1 MVSRPLYSA
10 RGRLERRP
18 FESGQISE
26 ASFGLE
32 SSRRIYGP
40 PCGEWQRPAS
50 ASLPTTARRS
60 RPSSSNRGS
69 MSYRETSSNAFR
81 SGSLPENRIRSNE
94 NKTKS
99 VSASADRI
107 SSKPTFQLLGQEKEK
122 LASMSA
128 HRNPL
133 VNIPSLHPSRE
144 TTSSFSRQST
154 HRPPKVPHPGP
165 ADPGLKNKPTSTVP
179 SSSYAA
185 ILQRKEH
192 DQVARKHRDSSRP
205 QSAFSI
211 QDRPVSVDPCVG
223 GGNKE
228 ESEAAHEQAATRTL
242 SSILGQHAT
251 PGVGKSRRQPVSQSD
266 QIPHLLPAS
275 PLQGPADRLVS
286 HPSIASSSSSTSF
299 TALPSKA
306 AIPPEIRMRPLY
318 VPREGGE
325 MSARSFASSTTARSL
340 QSSRPTTL
348 ASPSPKTATTATG
361 VVHRSS
367 AISQVSKQ
375 VRPLVAGDVRP
386 STQPQEPIAAMRPSV
401 APVVGHTLSAT
412 EMNALLNQ

>member
-1 MVSRPLYSA
+1 
-10 RGRLERRP
+10 
-18 FESGQISE
+18 
-26 ASFGLE
+26 
-32 SSRRIYGP
+32 
-40 PCGEWQRPAS
+40 
-50 ASLPTTARRS
+50 
-60 RPSSSNRGS
+60 

-205 QSAFSI
+205 QSAFSM
-211 QDRPVSVDPCVG
+211 QDRPASVDPCAG
-223 GGNKE
+223 GGGKGKE
-228 ESEAAHEQAATRTL
+228 ETESEAAHEQAGTSASGTQEHAATRTL

-251 PGVGKSRRQPVSQSD
+251 PGIGKSHRPPVSQSD

-286 HPSIASSSSSTSF
+286 HPSTSF
-299 TALPSKA
+299 TALPLKA
-306 AIPPEIRMRPLY
+306 AIPSEIRMRPLY

-325 MSARSFASSTTARSL
+325 MSARSVASSTTARSL

-348 ASPSPKTATTATG
+348 VPPSPKTATTATG